1 MNKSPT
7 SFNLPTEFGQLVSEH
22 RRRKERERNVIWI
35 AKPVGKSQGRGIF
48 LFEVKKKLLYMNTVS
63 VCLSV
68 VNHPFKMFS
77 LILWLSRDARSF
89 VMRSSTWCKL
99 TSTGPFSSMATSGTF
114 VSTLSSQT
122 TTP

>member
-48 LFEVKKKLLYMNTVS
+48 LFEVKKKKKLLYMNAVS
-63 VCLSV
+63 VCMS
-68 VNHPFKMFS
+68 
-77 LILWLSRDARSF
+77 
-89 VMRSSTWCKL
+89 
-99 TSTGPFSSMATSGTF
+99 
-114 VSTLSSQT
+114 
-122 TTP
+122 